1 MDLLLLLRNNFGLTS
16 IVGHNLLVCEAVV
29 EPLLAFLITFLVYKL
44 LSRLA
49 KHALLRPV
57 LLVVLLVAET
67 FLRNCSEHAF
77 ALTIAVEPL
86 HLLLLLL

>member
-1 MDLLLLLRNNFGLTS
+1 
-16 IVGHNLLVCEAVV
+16 
-29 EPLLAFLITFLVYKL
+29 LVYKL